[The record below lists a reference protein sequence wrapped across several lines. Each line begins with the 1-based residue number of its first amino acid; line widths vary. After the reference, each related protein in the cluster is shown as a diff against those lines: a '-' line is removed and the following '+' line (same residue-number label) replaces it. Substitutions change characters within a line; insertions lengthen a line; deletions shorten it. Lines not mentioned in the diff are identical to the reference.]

1 MAQSDPVLDAAS
13 KLLSDLMPLLK
24 QEYRRGND
32 EPMEIHG
39 MPRWSS
45 DLDIGPGIRRFKA
58 VPMVFTAEQQRAAR
72 VLGEL
77 RAAGIPQLTRLDQA
91 LAADPTVGPR
101 LDHQVSSIGAGG
113 QTWQGSSLIQLLVD
127 YAIKQAGGFDLGSS
141 ARDLVIAQ
149 WVEALRRK
157 SDRVT
162 VIVALHE
169 FHAPIVPI
177 VLEPS
182 GLQIDELRESEIA
195 AALALGGGQIGLSI
209 DEHVIA
215 RQFGIRAS
223 LESRLFV
230 DDIPPDEGDLDVALR
245 ETARERAQRVVLA
258 LRVFKAGRVGT
269 SGGFDYTTSFDAD
282 VSPKSGG
289 FGPSFGWHAG
299 GPYVLGV
306 DELPRF
312 LEFWSA
318 FEKVHSDRAISS
330 ALRRFGFAAD
340 RSLPEDEI
348 VDLMI
353 AAESLFLIEIGTK
366 DRGEFR
372 FRVAAR
378 AASLLGDTLDERLRL
393 SKFMR
398 HAYDARSAVVHG
410 GTPKEDD
417 LRDLSGGR
425 VSVRAVADDLQGVL
439 RRGLR
444 TAIDLRASGKHFPP
458 DWETLMLAGPRPR
471 P

>member
-1 MAQSDPVLDAAS
+1 MAQSDPVLDAART
-13 KLLSDLMPLLK
+13 LLDALMPLLK
-24 QEYRRGND
+24 QEFARGD
-32 EPMEIHG
+32 DQPLEIRG
-39 MPRWSS
+39 MPRWSP
-45 DLDIGPGIRRFKA
+45 DVDMGPGIRRFKA
-58 VPMVFTAEQQRAAR
+58 VPMVFTAEQQCAAR

-77 RAAGIPQLTRLDQA
+77 RAAGMPQLTRLDQA

-113 QTWQGSSLIQLLVD
+113 QTWQASSLIQLLVD

-149 WVEALRRK
+149 WVEALRRT

-169 FHAPIVPI
+169 FHAPAVPI

-182 GLQIDELRESEIA
+182 GLEIDELRESEIA
-195 AALALGGGQIGLSI
+195 AALALGGGQIGHSI
-209 DEHVIA
+209 DERVIA

-223 LESRLFV
+223 LQSRLFI
-230 DDIPPDEGDLDVALR
+230 DDIPPDEGDLEVALR

-258 LRVFKAGRVGT
+258 LRVFKVGRVGS

-299 GPYVLGV
+299 EPYVLGV

-312 LEFWSA
+312 LEFWSV

-330 ALRRFGFAAD
+330 ALRRFNFAAD
-340 RSLPEDEI
+340 RSLPDDEI

-353 AAESLFLIEIGTK
+353 AAESLFLSEMDETY
-366 DRGEFR
+366 RGEMR
-372 FRVAAR
+372 YRLATR
-378 AASLLGDTLDERLRL
+378 TASLLGTTLDERVRL
-393 SKFMR
+393 FKFMR
-398 HAYDARSAVVHG
+398 HAYDARSVVVHG
-410 GTPKEDD
+410 GIPSEDN
-417 LRDLSGGR
+417 LRGLIGER
-425 VSVRAVADDLQGVL
+425 VPVPAFADDLEGVL
-439 RRGLR
+439 RSGLQ
-444 TAIDLRASGKHFPP
+444 TAIDLLASGEGFPP
-458 DWETLMLAGPRPR
+458 DWEKVMFAGPTEGP
-471 P
+471 